1 MSLETVIR
9 AALATGL
16 GSTVNGVSEGALP
29 QGAVLPWVTY
39 NRIDTPRVQA
49 FGAGSPVVAS
59 KPRFQLDVWA
69 LTEASRDAV
78 MLLLTSTALAMPY
91 AVTVADQGHTQEA
104 VTGYWRGR
112 LDVKVLHAGA

>member
-1 MSLETVIR
+1 MSLETDIR
-9 AALATGL
+9 AALDTGL
-16 GSTVNGVSEGALP
+16 GITVNGVSEGALP

-49 FGAGSPVVAS
+49 FGVGNPVVAS

-78 MLLLTSTALAMPY
+78 MALLTTTVCAMAY
-91 AVTVADQGHTQEA
+91 AVTLADQSHTQEP